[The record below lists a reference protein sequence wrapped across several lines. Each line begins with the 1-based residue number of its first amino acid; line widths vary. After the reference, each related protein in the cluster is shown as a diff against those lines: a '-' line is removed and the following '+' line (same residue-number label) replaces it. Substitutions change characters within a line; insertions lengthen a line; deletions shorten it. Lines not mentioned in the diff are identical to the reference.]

1 MPISTF
7 FTGPGKTRKSLCE
20 LVTGVRIPVPGAHH
34 VSRFYKHGT
43 RPALDIS
50 TISIGFA
57 ADRQDGVLTNVR
69 VAFGAVA
76 PTPLRATATE
86 SALEGR
92 HLDAATIEAA
102 AIAARDE
109 VNPIDDVRA
118 TAWYRKEMIH
128 NMTKRML
135 ENVAQA

>member
-1 MPISTF
+1 MQHKCYGAIINQLHF
-7 FTGPGKTRKSLCE
+7 HVGGKNAPTSVLKN
-20 LVTGVRIPVPGAHH
+20 VRI
-34 VSRFYKHGT
+34 
-43 RPALDIS
+43 
-50 TISIGFA
+50 
-57 ADRQDGVLTNVR
+57 
-69 VAFGAVA
+69 AFGAVA

-86 SALEGR
+86 SALEGH